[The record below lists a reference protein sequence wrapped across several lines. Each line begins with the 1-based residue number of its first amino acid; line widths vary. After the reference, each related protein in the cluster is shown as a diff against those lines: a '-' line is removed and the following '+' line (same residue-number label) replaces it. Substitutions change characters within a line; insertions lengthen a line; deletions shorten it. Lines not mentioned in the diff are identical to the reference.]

1 MVKCKKEVSTVDER
15 LMAREKF
22 EKEIDS
28 VIFRST
34 PKDVF
39 AFLNEQQEKRIIT
52 LYAGT
57 YSFDVASD
65 MCKSD
70 TKATFYFYLNGYNYG
85 YSLSYFQGKFHLERD
100 ILIFSPKGSKRYSK
114 KALSNRKADKRDMRS
129 GEYYANKKSLIK
141 NELSEGLIELIFTF
155 VSFAIGAAVLA
166 LTGLSDYDADGELSM
181 FIGGAVLV
189 VIAVAIIGIYMLIKR
204 LKKKQLLE
212 KSYGSKIL
220 YSNKN

>member
-1 MVKCKKEVSTVDER
+1 MDER

-57 YSFDVASD
+57 YSFDMATC

-85 YSLSYFQGKFHLERD
+85 YSLSYFQGRFHLERD

-166 LTGLSDYDADGELSM
+166 LTGLSDCDADGELSVL
-181 FIGGAVLV
+181 IGGAVLV
-189 VIAVAIIGIYMLIKR
+189 VIALAIFGIVKLFKGLKR
-204 LKKKQLLE
+204 KSRGDKNEKQR
-212 KSYGSKIL
+212 
-220 YSNKN
+220 

>member
-22 EKEIDS
+22 EKELDS

-114 KALSNRKADKRDMRS
+114 KALSNAEMT
-129 GEYYANKKSLIK
+129 IK
-141 NELSEGLIELIFTF
+141 
-155 VSFAIGAAVLA
+155 
-166 LTGLSDYDADGELSM
+166 
-181 FIGGAVLV
+181 
-189 VIAVAIIGIYMLIKR
+189 
-204 LKKKQLLE
+204 LLE
-212 KSYGSKIL
+212 ES
-220 YSNKN
+220 